1 MNLILIKERENTF
14 FFLIYLSFFAHTHTF
29 SYVIVIFCTRTTFP
43 LYACVVL
50 YTCLCHLSFIWFS
63 AIYITTHVYTIQTF
77 LDFHFGFAP
86 FIEVSDNK
94 YPSNVAQFV
103 RYSIIYH
110 MIDRKLIFDH
120 VPSLIDENIFYKKI
134 KKENNFR
141 S

>member
-1 MNLILIKERENTF
+1 MNELNFNKRERKHI
-14 FFLIYLSFFAHTHTF
+14 FFLIYLSFFAHTH
-29 SYVIVIFCTRTTFP
+29 IVIFCTRTTFP

-141 S
+141 SWW